1 MGGLMSEERRR
12 YSAEFKREAVRR
24 MAGCENVMALA
35 RELGIRRKF
44 LYQWRDQ
51 LHRQGEQALERGPG
65 RPPGRKTNS
74 GAKRKPAV
82 SGKANDLQPLQKRI
96 AELERQLG
104 IKQLEL
110 DFFKR
115 TFEHVRGEMR
125 SPAGTGDKR
134 STGASKRRSR
144 SKEQD

>member
-1 MGGLMSEERRR
+1 MSEERRR

-24 MAGCENVMALA
+24 MEGCQNVMALA
-35 RELGIRRKF
+35 EELGIRRKF
-44 LYQWRDQ
+44 LYQWREQ
-51 LHRQGEQALERGPG
+51 LYRQGEQALERGPG

-74 GAKRKPAV
+74 GEKGKSAV
-82 SGKANDLQPLQKRI
+82 SGEANDLPPLQKRI

-104 IKQLEL
+104 IKQLEI

-115 TFEHVRGEMR
+115 TFEHVRGEMG

-144 SKEQD
+144 SKGQG